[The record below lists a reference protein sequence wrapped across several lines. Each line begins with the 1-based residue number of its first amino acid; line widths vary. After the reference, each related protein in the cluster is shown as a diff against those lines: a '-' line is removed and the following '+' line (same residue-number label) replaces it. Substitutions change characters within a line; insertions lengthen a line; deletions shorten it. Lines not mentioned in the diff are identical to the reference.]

1 MKDTHQRES
10 DFGSSLPEHPDPKV
24 YSNLPKGERNVEK
37 DNYKLKVKLN
47 KGEKTILGYEIYK
60 H

>member
-1 MKDTHQRES
+1 MKDTHQRGS

-24 YSNLPKGERNVEK
+24 YSNLPKAKRNA
-37 DNYKLKVKLN
+37 DDRYKQKVKLN